1 MSQRPTSARRSGL
14 NGREPIEVGAYHVV
28 SGELA
33 NAAKHSQASAV
44 HADVEPVKGVLPVC
58 VGDDGAG
65 GANPSRSGLMGLKDR
80 VEALGGGM
88 SLHSPHGPRTSLTVE
103 LQTA

>member
-1 MSQRPTSARRSGL
+1 MSCR
-14 NGREPIEVGAYHVV
+14 
-28 SGELA
+28 ELA

-44 HADVEPVKGVLPVC
+44 HADVEPAKGVLRVC
-58 VGDDGAG
+58 VGDDGTG
-65 GANPSRSGLMGLKDR
+65 GANPESRSGLMGLKDR